1 MSKTDAEI
9 TLSFKA
15 EYKQALIAI
24 ANMSKALKALQAQA
38 NIMLNVGN
46 TGTPDGKAGV
56 VNMNPSEVAKYRDVM
71 LQTGK
76 AVAGVSAELVKYG
89 EALTK
94 SGIPAERVQ
103 AVIDL
108 AQSYNT
114 LASSVGAAINA
125 LNGLT
130 GAGDGVPP
138 QMSVITEQVKL
149 LQEQVATLQ
158 KQLDDIKNTPAPAV
172 PGTPTAPGKST
183 LDANVRTMTWL
194 QQANAARRLSRAV
207 GELSE
212 KFSTLAED
220 AANGNL
226 NLTSMV
232 GNIAMLGYAMKG
244 ALGPISAVILGV
256 ELLQGAW
263 NTYARSAKRA
273 EDAEADVQATMKL
286 SKEAYEAAA
295 TAKENYL
302 KQEERKDEI
311 EILKQKYKALNDEIE
326 RGLQLIK
333 DTIAA
338 EIARLALIEDEA
350 EHKETLQK
358 AELGRQ
364 LMSGKISEE
373 EYQQALI
380 NMGQQ
385 SKVRKAN
392 LAVDKAV
399 AKKKGTDEEWKAA
412 RANYAEK
419 ARLAGE
425 KEGVLAQYLSEEE
438 IEALQKGKET
448 LEQRRNERRAKLR
461 EAQKK
466 QKKQIWGGMGGFDA
480 MELQAEI
487 TSLKAELQAADRAL
501 LDYETFIE
509 EKIGTD
515 DISGYSARRKHQ
527 QEQTD
532 IAINERNQAGEKAE
546 AAMKADE
553 EAAREL
559 NSTRKRSAQEI
570 KQADEYAQSEL
581 ESMRVKAEERKKQA
595 ERDKQYRDIQK
606 QLANMTNA
614 EIREAQSYIQAALSN
629 PQSGIDHKT
638 RAQFQRIEAL
648 YSDTLSSRKE
658 AGAQTVQEV
667 RNAAK
672 GKKGN
677 EVTRWAESNVEKYAT
692 SPLTAKQ
699 ADKLIQQGTQALRT
713 QSKVDD
719 EMMAAILNQAKVTEQ
734 VTTKQREQLRELKLQ
749 LQRQNR
755 AMMQNID

>member
-1 MSKTDAEI
+1 MSNPEAEI

-38 NIMLNVGN
+38 NIMLNIGG
-46 TGTPDGKAGV
+46 TGTPDGKSGV

-76 AVAGVSAELVKYG
+76 AVAGVSAELVKLG

-103 AVIDL
+103 DIIAF

-114 LASSVGAAINA
+114 LASSVGAATNA

-138 QMSVITEQVKL
+138 QMAVITEQVKL

-158 KQLDDIKNTPAPAV
+158 KQLDDLKNMPAPAV

-273 EDAEADVQATMKL
+273 ADAEADVQATMKL

-295 TAKENYL
+295 TAKENYN
-302 KQEERKDEI
+302 KQEERKGEI
-311 EILKQKYKALNDEIE
+311 ETLQKQYKALNDEIE
-326 RGLQLIK
+326 RGLTLIK
-333 DTIAA
+333 DSVAA
-338 EIARLALIEDEA
+338 EISRLALTEDEA
-350 EHKETLQK
+350 AHKDTIEKVRLS
-358 AELGRQ
+358 RQ
-364 LMSGKISEE
+364 LMSGQISEE

-380 NMGQQ
+380 ELSRQ
-385 SKVRKAN
+385 SKTRKAN
-392 LAVDKAV
+392 KAIDE
-399 AKKKGTDEEWKAA
+399 ATIKKQGTEKEWAAA
-412 RANYAEK
+412 RAAYEEK
-419 ARLAGE
+419 ARMAGE
-425 KEGVLAQYLSEEE
+425 KEGVLAQYISEEE
-438 IEALQKGKET
+438 LEALQEGRET
-448 LEQRRNERRAKLR
+448 LEQRRNERLAKLN
-461 EAQKK
+461 EAERK
-466 QKKQIWGGMGGFDA
+466 QKNQKFGGMFAFDA
-480 MELQAEI
+480 IELQNEI
-487 TSLKAELQAADRAL
+487 TSLKAELHAADRAL

-515 DISGYSARRKHQ
+515 DIAGYTERRRHQ
-527 QEQTD
+527 QEQVN
-532 IAINERNQAGEKAE
+532 IAVNERKQAESKAE
-546 AAMKADE
+546 AAMNADAD
-553 EAAREL
+553 AARALEA
-559 NSTRKRSAQEI
+559 TRKQSKQEI
-570 KQADEYAQSEL
+570 KQAGEYAEEEL
-581 ESMRVKAEERKKQA
+581 ESLRAKAEEAKKQA
-595 ERDKQYRDIQK
+595 ARDKEYRALQK
-606 QLANMTNA
+606 KLAELTNA
-614 EIREAQSYIQAALSN
+614 EISAAQKEVQRALTDKQMN
-629 PQSGIDHKT
+629 EKD
-638 RAQFQRIEAL
+638 RAHFEKVNTL
-648 YSDTLSSRKE
+648 YSDTLSNRRE
-658 AGAQTVQEV
+658 AGAHAV
-667 RNAAK
+667 RMVNAATE

-677 EVTRWAESNVEKYAT
+677 EVTEWARKNVESYAT
-692 SPLTAKQ
+692 SPLTMKQ
-699 ADKLIQQGTQALRT
+699 AQKLIDQGTKALQT

-719 EMMAAILNQAKVTEQ
+719 EVIGAIVNQAKVSEQ
-734 VTTKQREQLRELKLQ
+734 VTHKQREQLEKLKQ
-749 LQRQNR
+749 QIRKQNR
-755 AMMQNID
+755 HLEQLL

>member
-1 MSKTDAEI
+1 MSKADAEI
-9 TLSFKA
+9 TLNFKA

-76 AVAGVSAELVKYG
+76 AVAGVSAELVKLG

-114 LASSVGAAINA
+114 LASSVGAATNA

-194 QQANAARRLSRAV
+194 QQANAARRLSRVV

-232 GNIAMLGYAMKG
+232 GNIAMLGYTMKG

-273 EDAEADVQATMKL
+273 ADAEADIQATMKL

-311 EILKQKYKALNDEIE
+311 ATLQKQYKALNDEIE
-326 RGLQLIK
+326 RGLTLTKDTVAAEISRLALTEDEAAHK
-333 DTIAA
+333 DTI
-338 EIARLALIEDEA
+338 EKVRLS
-350 EHKETLQK
+350 
-358 AELGRQ
+358 RQ
-364 LMSGKISEE
+364 LMSGQISEE

-380 NMGQQ
+380 ELSRQ
-385 SKVRKAN
+385 SKTRKAN
-392 LAVDKAV
+392 KAIDEATV
-399 AKKKGTDEEWKAA
+399 KKQGTAKEWAAA
-412 RANYAEK
+412 RAAYEEK
-419 ARLAGE
+419 ARMAGE
-425 KEGVLAQYLSEEE
+425 KEGILAQYLSEEE
-438 IEALQKGKET
+438 ITALQEGREK

-461 EAQKK
+461 EARRK
-466 QKKQIWGGMGGFDA
+466 QKNQMFGGMFGFDA
-480 MELQAEI
+480 IELQNEI

-515 DISGYSARRKHQ
+515 DIAGYSERRKHQ
-527 QEQTD
+527 QELVN
-532 IAINERNQAGEKAE
+532 IAVNERKQAESKAE
-546 AAMKADE
+546 AAMNADAA
-553 EAAREL
+553 AARALEA
-559 NSTRKRSAQEI
+559 TRKQSRQEI
-570 KQADEYAQSEL
+570 KQAGEYAKEEL
-581 ESMRVKAEERKKQA
+581 ESLRAKAEEAKKQA
-595 ERDKQYRDIQK
+595 ARDKEYRALQK
-606 QLANMTNA
+606 KLAELTNA
-614 EIREAQSYIQAALSN
+614 EIAAAQKEVQRALTDKQMNEKDRAHFEKVNTLYSNTLSNRREAGEHA
-629 PQSGIDHKT
+629 
-638 RAQFQRIEAL
+638 
-648 YSDTLSSRKE
+648 
-658 AGAQTVQEV
+658 V
-667 RNAAK
+667 RMVNAATN
-672 GKKGN
+672 GQKGN
-677 EVTRWAESNVEKYAT
+677 EVTEWARKNVASYAT
-692 SPLTAKQ
+692 SPLTMKQ
-699 ADKLIQQGTQALRT
+699 AQKLIEQGTKALQT

-719 EMMAAILNQAKVTEQ
+719 EVMGAIINQAKVSEQ
-734 VTTKQREQLRELKLQ
+734 VTHKQREQMEKLKQ
-749 LQRQNR
+749 QIRKQNR
-755 AMMQNID
+755 RIEELL